1 MDYEPIELEEALK
14 MLAQGKY
21 VYYPSIYGTIL
32 MQQIDPEY
40 CPKDSSW
47 SEIAS
52 LLYYK
57 PLYKRVYKED

>member
-14 MLAQGKY
+14 LLIQGKY
-21 VYYPSIYGTIL
+21 VYYPSVYGTVL

-40 CPKDSSW
+40 CPRDSSW
-47 SEIAS
+47 SEIAN